1 MRTRALAILVALIPV
16 AAPASAPAQAPG
28 IAQTQGIL
36 TIFGGTGVGTGTVTV
51 VDSSLTG
58 TLAVSFHGDP
68 AAGCAARDVCG
79 YSGTIL
85 WRPQSQ
91 SGELTIF
98 SARRGGSEQV
108 GLSLSG
114 SDSLLPTVS
123 SVVSR
128 ARAGAASASCADTN
142 APDVG
147 GFLPA
152 GGGRV
157 TVRALT
163 SASAVLTTRC
173 AGPLDADVA
182 ASLPS
187 VSLPARAL
195 ARGHRRIDLGGTRS
209 FAAGG
214 FAGTLSSTLALHL
227 GGTTSLSPRQ
237 TPPRG
242 RTVAVRVVSAPLRVT
257 GATGML
263 GSTFAG
269 AGEPDACAPLDSC
282 GLRGALTVRPRP
294 VQADGELMAVGPG
307 RRPLRDFLKALGL
320 GRRGRVRGIQ
330 AFGEITWQHGGTLAT
345 EVAQAGVCRDFEAL
359 GAGGLALDL
368 PGRGVHLLAP
378 DAALHLRCPG
388 PIPAFGSGF
397 LASGAL
403 PPDGLAR
410 GRFTLGLGGNHAPRE
425 DDGYSLSFGGRV
437 ALRIQRGRI
446 HQQILREPAGSVSA
460 ASLGPQLG

>member
-1 MRTRALAILVALIPV
+1 
-16 AAPASAPAQAPG
+16 
-28 IAQTQGIL
+28 
-36 TIFGGTGVGTGTVTV
+36 
-51 VDSSLTG
+51 
-58 TLAVSFHGDP
+58 
-68 AAGCAARDVCG
+68 VCG

-114 SDSLLPTVS
+114 SDSLLPTLS

-227 GGTTSLSPRQ
+227 GGTSLSPRW

-397 LASGAL
+397 LASGAA
-403 PPDGLAR
+403 PPGRPGPRPLHAGLAR
-410 GRFTLGLGGNHAPRE
+410 EP
-425 DDGYSLSFGGRV
+425 LSSGGRWLL
-437 ALRIQRGRI
+437 AELWRPGGA
-446 HQQILREPAGSVSA
+446 EDPAGTDSPA
-460 ASLGPQLG
+460 DPP